1 MNMSWTVE
9 EWKTGLPC
17 RALQKIQEY
26 ETQLEKT
33 QKEKQQKQFQL
44 ESLES
49 AFHKQKQKFEEAKAE
64 VSCLKR
70 ETQSLSETCD
80 GLEKTRQRLLH
91 EVQVKERQVDC
102 LEGQLV
108 PAKKRIESLEQ
119 EIKRY
124 QAEVEKLQSAQQ
136 AGDSQLFSTPSWSF
150 SGFTTPVKESNDSR
164 WENHGRYPSVSEE
177 EKRPGGEK
185 ALHVK
190 QQLMFSGGEGGGPE
204 IPHRSHSPL
213 LPHRQDLTPIQR
225 RSSSFETQVKRA
237 SPAGLFPWQQDDL
250 PAPHVT
256 RSTPVSTKLEKR
268 SVKKV
273 DGWVEENGNVPH
285 AEEQLRK
292 ENEVLRHTVSELEVW
307 IQSQESET
315 KTHMRKWQELQS
327 QLEAARGE
335 LSGREQNLSK
345 CEEELSRRAAQ
356 HQKVAEKC
364 TALEQRAKQ
373 LSEELNC
380 QRQNAETARHHMEQ
394 KMKEKEKECQQEM
407 AQQQR
412 LVQSL
417 EQQHRQEST
426 KLHQEAEQTKND
438 YLAVQAKLDKLT
450 AQKQNVDKELGD
462 VKGKLLWAEKEILS
476 QHHQDEELQ
485 KKLKAAMKEKDN
497 LSVCMNQSNR
507 RVSQLEDEL
516 KKTAQDLGVTKKEAE
531 ELKTKYLAL
540 TTEINV
546 QEISPKKTSFTN
558 EPNPKKAMD
567 CHSKTQSCDQ
577 ENRVINENKIGRLE
591 EAEESLLLSEVTNGK
606 LSEEMPCEG
615 IVHPEQMDQ
624 TFPVGPKNE
633 FKGAGGE
640 LEMIFHGPLEGVQK
654 PFREMQPSPGLQKI
668 KEDNSGKESK
678 SLKAELEDLKQQ
690 LSGSLIE
697 SETHQKALAEVRWK
711 LRQVSKKHGGE
722 SGRLKKQI
730 EELKEKCANLET
742 ELEWEKSLA
751 LKLQEAIRGTERECT
766 NLSDQVTSKEDLV
779 QQKENEIQTLKE
791 NLREFQQKLLDQT
804 REIIHCQELT
814 EIKNTKDIES
824 EMQPDLGYN
833 KVTDLEE
840 TGGVIEVKCKIFKE
854 LAKSKETLVEKKNEI
869 TFVAKRMQDLKEE
882 FTVQEE
888 QLGPGQEFGCKCNK
902 ITIEKPSSKEFKDR
916 GVQVYN
922 GNSSMEFQ
930 NAIEDLQKQCEIL
943 SIEKGQAEEKAK
955 EAESK
960 LATLQ
965 GRINLQTQQLT
976 IAFETQSQN
985 IENLL
990 LNIEEKDNVIENTN
1004 EKLQSTLEKITHLQM
1019 ENQELTSKLSLA
1031 LKEGNIETVE
1041 EKPLTAFAGVT
1052 LEDENAVL
1060 TETNLEQECKSE
1072 TLQLNSNPENANNK
1086 ELAIKMTAT
1095 IEKDQRDSR
1104 HAPESTLNRE
1114 CFKPQV
1120 VEKEAAKPKIL
1131 TTKLESTNEME
1142 EQRGSSEASKEQP
1155 GSYDSEA
1162 RQEKT
1167 LENRCELQTHPIKQQ
1182 HVNDKGN
1189 IEVVERASSES
1200 SMLNQKVNQEKAF
1213 SNRESEDHLPQMNK
1227 TSGHLQGVAEQS
1239 KKGSE
1244 LLQWELNSLIQ
1255 KCSSLQ
1261 EGVDLNP
1268 RLLRLGVSAE
1278 KLQHENQ
1285 TLKMELEEREKQS
1298 DALRRELEE
1307 MKGWKQ
1313 KVSEELALLVA
1324 DRDHWEVERSSLT
1337 RSLHEVSSKT
1347 LEVECR
1353 ALKDSWEGLRDS
1365 GEKFEES
1372 DLSSP
1377 CRLALQSRLVEMEE
1391 MVAQLME
1398 EKGRFHRELEMWK
1411 MRHSCHE
1418 EAADHCKAL
1427 EPHEKSEPTPIN
1439 DLRNTAEELSE
1450 APESSNPVEAELVDT
1465 TGKEFREQQLSEIP
1479 ASMLT
1484 AGELSEAPENSNL
1497 IEAELVDSGGKE
1509 TREQQLSETPT
1520 HMAKELSEGPE
1531 SNILTEAELVDSG
1544 GEETEVQRLSEIP
1557 APIHTAR
1564 EFSGSSN
1571 PVEAEL
1577 VDTVGKETGG
1587 GQQLSEIPALTHTAG
1602 ELSEGPE
1609 SSSPVEADLLDDEE
1623 KEIGDQQLCKI
1634 PALTHTAGELSE
1646 GPESSSPVEADLL
1659 DDEEKEIGDQQ
1670 LPEIPALTHTAGELS
1685 EGPESS
1691 QDAQRDGA
1699 VTSLGIAHTNE
1710 VLKAMDLVTLS
1721 QLETEIE
1728 FLKKELQTKTS
1739 EADSSSEKY
1748 SVLLGKC
1755 QALEETN
1762 RALSETVA
1770 TLSQELTE
1778 VKASGVGAEVGK
1790 EVLSRQ
1796 TQTDEGKTPGAA
1808 EGSKSLAWQWK
1819 EDPAKTAARIL
1830 KKRNPVSVAYDD
1842 TEYEPYG
1849 LPEVVMKGGISLLL
1863 TSPKGCC
1870 HPSTQ
1875 WKNGTL

>member
-1 MNMSWTVE
+1 
-9 EWKTGLPC
+9 
-17 RALQKIQEY
+17 
-26 ETQLEKT
+26 
-33 QKEKQQKQFQL
+33 
-44 ESLES
+44 
-49 AFHKQKQKFEEAKAE
+49 
-64 VSCLKR
+64 
-70 ETQSLSETCD
+70 
-80 GLEKTRQRLLH
+80 
-91 EVQVKERQVDC
+91 
-102 LEGQLV
+102 
-108 PAKKRIESLEQ
+108 
-119 EIKRY
+119 
-124 QAEVEKLQSAQQ
+124 
-136 AGDSQLFSTPSWSF
+136 
-150 SGFTTPVKESNDSR
+150 
-164 WENHGRYPSVSEE
+164 
-177 EKRPGGEK
+177 
-185 ALHVK
+185 
-190 QQLMFSGGEGGGPE
+190 
-204 IPHRSHSPL
+204 
-213 LPHRQDLTPIQR
+213 
-225 RSSSFETQVKRA
+225 
-237 SPAGLFPWQQDDL
+237 
-250 PAPHVT
+250 
-256 RSTPVSTKLEKR
+256 
-268 SVKKV
+268 
-273 DGWVEENGNVPH
+273 
-285 AEEQLRK
+285 
-292 ENEVLRHTVSELEVW
+292 
-307 IQSQESET
+307 
-315 KTHMRKWQELQS
+315 
-327 QLEAARGE
+327 
-335 LSGREQNLSK
+335 
-345 CEEELSRRAAQ
+345 
-356 HQKVAEKC
+356 
-364 TALEQRAKQ
+364 
-373 LSEELNC
+373 
-380 QRQNAETARHHMEQ
+380 
-394 KMKEKEKECQQEM
+394 
-407 AQQQR
+407 
-412 LVQSL
+412 
-417 EQQHRQEST
+417 
-426 KLHQEAEQTKND
+426 
-438 YLAVQAKLDKLT
+438 
-450 AQKQNVDKELGD
+450 
-462 VKGKLLWAEKEILS
+462 
-476 QHHQDEELQ
+476 
-485 KKLKAAMKEKDN
+485 
-497 LSVCMNQSNR
+497 
-507 RVSQLEDEL
+507 
-516 KKTAQDLGVTKKEAE
+516 
-531 ELKTKYLAL
+531 
-540 TTEINV
+540 
-546 QEISPKKTSFTN
+546 
-558 EPNPKKAMD
+558 MD

-1439 DLRNTAEELSE
+1439 DLRNTDTTLTSKSQTSNELKTLRRELALKTEESHRNLQNYSDLLERYRQLEDAHRALQERVKPQRSNLTEAALVDTGGKETREQQLPEIPTSMHTTRELSEGPESSNLTQAEVDTTGKEMREQQLPEIPAPVPTAEELSEVPESSNQIEAELVEIAGKIREQQLPEIPASMLTAGELSEAPESSNQTEAELVDTTGKEFREQQLSEIPTPTRTAEELSEAPESSNQTEAELVDTTGKEFREQQLSEIPAPTRTAEELSE

-1849 LPEVVMKGGISLLL
+1849 LPEVVMKGFADIPSGPSCPYVLRRGLL
-1863 TSPKGCC
+1863 
-1870 HPSTQ
+1870 
-1875 WKNGTL
+1875 GTVMKDKLSEDPGKSMSDPAGGSSV